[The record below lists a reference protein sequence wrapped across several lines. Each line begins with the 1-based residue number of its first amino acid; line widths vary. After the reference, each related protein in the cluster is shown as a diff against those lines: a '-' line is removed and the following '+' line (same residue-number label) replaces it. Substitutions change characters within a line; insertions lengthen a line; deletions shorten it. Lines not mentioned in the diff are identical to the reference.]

1 VEVFEEI
8 EISGYWVRT
17 LNDRFGGSGGVKNN
31 SLFTII

>member
-1 VEVFEEI
+1 MEVFEEI